1 MCLQGG
7 LHVWA
12 QKERTLVEHASL
24 KLFNRWWKISPRI
37 FGSDLPFAS
46 APAAGSQHT
55 SWQAVWSKF
64 PANWILCQGSNASTS
79 SEHTLS
85 PFQIEVEPNLQSFTL
100 LVLETSPQTS
110 WIRGSSWMRGAKQK
124 CTAGC
129 TSRIGQNQP
138 QLGGALCIPEVHVK
152 QVPGHD

>member
-1 MCLQGG
+1 MLPSSCLIDGG
-7 LHVWA
+7 KSPPESLGATFRLPLLQLLGASIPLGKQCEASSLQTGFSVRALMPPPA
-12 QKERTLVEHASL
+12 QS
-24 KLFNRWWKISPRI
+24 
-37 FGSDLPFAS
+37 
-46 APAAGSQHT
+46 
-55 SWQAVWSKF
+55 
-64 PANWILCQGSNASTS
+64 
-79 SEHTLS
+79 TLS

-138 QLGGALCIPEVHVK
+138 QLGGALCIPEVHGK